1 MTNNTSEAYFARHM
15 RSITEGEL
23 WEIVDTGRENI
34 KKTGVKYDIIT
45 RDKTEYSSHAL
56 DVVMDGTNSNE

>member
-34 KKTGVKYDIIT
+34 KKTGVTDDIIT
-45 RDKTEYSSHAL
+45 CDRTEYSIYAL
-56 DVVMDGTNSNE
+56 AVVMGGTNRNE

>member
-34 KKTGVKYDIIT
+34 KKTGVTDDIIT
-45 RDKTEYSSHAL
+45 RDRTEYSIHAL
-56 DVVMDGTNSNE
+56 AVVMGGTNRNE